1 MFLDTIGNCDKCG
14 SDAFFEY
21 QDTKYCVR
29 HSSAI
34 NDVDPDEVDRIA
46 DDLED
51 IDGVGTVE
59 PWPMAF
65 IVVALT
71 DGEIPWTV
79 HDVADEHG
87 YRVSDGEPE
96 QEFVV
101 EPKDT
106 TFPYRDMEEV
116 LSR

>member
-1 MFLDTIGNCDKCG
+1 MFLDAIGDCDECG

-21 QDTKYCVR
+21 MDTTYCVR

-34 NDVDPDEVDRIA
+34 NSVDPDKVDRIA
-46 DDLED
+46 DNLED
-51 IDGVGTVE
+51 IDGVATVE
-59 PWPMAF
+59 PWSMAF
-65 IVVALT
+65 IVVVPAG
-71 DGEIPWTV
+71 DEIPWTV

-87 YRVSDGEPE
+87 YRVSNGEPE
-96 QEFVV
+96 QGSIV

-106 TFPYRDMEEV
+106 TFPYRDMEEY